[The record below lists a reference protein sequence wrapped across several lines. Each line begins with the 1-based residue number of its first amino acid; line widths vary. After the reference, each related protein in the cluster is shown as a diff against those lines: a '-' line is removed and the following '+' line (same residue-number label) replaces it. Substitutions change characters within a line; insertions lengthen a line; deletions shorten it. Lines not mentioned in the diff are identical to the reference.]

1 MGEARARKNKEGL
14 IPQLELHKLARTT
27 ATRYDLQYFKVKVEK
42 EKMSTNALKVLHMLS
57 TFKDE
62 DVLIAWSETV
72 AFGLFIGRKE
82 LMKAG
87 KNNLKLNDDV
97 EGLYTFRYP
106 DIGDETAFEV
116 RYRNIL
122 KKIQQGFDSKRK
134 ANIIEIKRVI
144 VRNFIGTHL
153 EKNVPQSNKK

>member
-62 DVLIAWSETV
+62 DV
-72 AFGLFIGRKE
+72 
-82 LMKAG
+82 
-87 KNNLKLNDDV
+87 

-106 DIGDETAFEV
+106 DIGHETAFEV